1 MYITLNKWLNL
12 FKTKNITYEQF
23 IKVAKVKS
31 SNNKINT
38 LNEIIKKKKKNKIKL
53 KKKKN

>member
-38 LNEIIKKKKKNKIKL
+38 LNEIIKKKN
-53 KKKKN
+53 